1 MSHLDHAS
9 KSLEAFTLSEII
21 IAFGIVGLISALS
34 LPTILD
40 DSQERRHKTLYK
52 ENISLLENSLKQY
65 GASAN
70 YGSLSFAQFM
80 MDNLKHVRSSC
91 IEGTAYGTAPACG
104 VGQKTQIVFEN
115 GSEIQLDS
123 QKFYIYPQAG
133 NSSESITLIYNANQ
147 NNDVV
152 ISGQRLH
159 PLEMTYNPTT
169 TDREAYINAIG
180 LKVTASTD
188 QDYQGEATTTTLESG
203 STPVN
208 TRVVGGSTDVDTAH
222 NFGVRDDGDFS

>member
-9 KSLEAFTLSEII
+9 KSLYAFTLSEII
-21 IAFGIVGLISALS
+21 VALGIVGLISALS
-34 LPTILD
+34 IPTIIT
-40 DSQERRHKTLYK
+40 DSRERQHRTLYK

-70 YGSLSFAQFM
+70 YGSLTFSQFM
-80 MDNLKHVRSSC
+80 IDNLKHVKSGC

-115 GSEIQLDS
+115 GSEIQFDS
-123 QKFYIYPQAG
+123 QHFYIYPQAD

-152 ISGQRLH
+152 ISSQRLH
-159 PLEMTYNPTT
+159 PLEVTYNPTT
-169 TDREAYINAIG
+169 TDREAYIKAIG
-180 LKVTASTD
+180 LKVGNSNA

-203 STPVN
+203 SAPVN
-208 TRVVGGSTDVDTAH
+208 TRVVGGSSAVDTAH